1 MSRALQVCAIENI
14 ASAFKKTL
22 KSLRKHRRTTSF
34 DHKVVEKNLDNK
46 YMERRLRHY
55 RKWWFMIYI

>member
-55 RKWWFMIYI
+55 RKW